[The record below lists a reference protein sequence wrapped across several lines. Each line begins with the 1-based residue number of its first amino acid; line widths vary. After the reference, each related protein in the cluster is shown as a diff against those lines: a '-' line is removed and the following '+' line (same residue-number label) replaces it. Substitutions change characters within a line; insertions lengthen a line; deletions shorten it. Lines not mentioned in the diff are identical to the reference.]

1 MSLPVEPAVLAAFIA
16 ASFVLLV
23 IPGPTII
30 MVITQALAHGRRTAL
45 ASVLGVGLGDLG
57 AASLSIIGVGTL
69 LAASALAFTAIKVVG
84 ALYLIWIGIK
94 LWRTPVAPLVVDL
107 ETGKADEPHMTVF
120 RDAFLVTLFN
130 PKGIVF
136 FLAFVPQF
144 ITPAHAFGPQAATLV
159 VVFVV
164 LGMINALGEA
174 IADVSGDRSVHAVVL
189 AAKGPAFCAGHD
201 LKEITAA
208 RSQDDRGRA
217 FFKLTMDRCAAMMQ
231 AIMASPKRLPSSRTR
246 LM

>member
-1 MSLPVEPAVLAAFIA
+1 MPLPVEPAVLAAFVA

-69 LAASALAFTAIKVVG
+69 LAASALAFTG
-84 ALYLIWIGIK
+84 IGIK
-94 LWRTPVAPLVVDL
+94 LWRTPIAPLVVDL
-107 ETGKADEPHMTVF
+107 EARTDEPHWSVF

-144 ITPAHAFGPQAATLV
+144 ITPAHALGPQAATLV

-164 LGMINALGEA
+164 LGMINALGYA
-174 IADVSGDRSVHAVVL
+174 LLADSARQLVRQPRILRAATRVGAGFLVSAGL
-189 AAKGPAFCAGHD
+189 AT
-201 LKEITAA
+201 LLIRRAA
-208 RSQDDRGRA
+208 
-217 FFKLTMDRCAAMMQ
+217 
-231 AIMASPKRLPSSRTR
+231 
-246 LM
+246 